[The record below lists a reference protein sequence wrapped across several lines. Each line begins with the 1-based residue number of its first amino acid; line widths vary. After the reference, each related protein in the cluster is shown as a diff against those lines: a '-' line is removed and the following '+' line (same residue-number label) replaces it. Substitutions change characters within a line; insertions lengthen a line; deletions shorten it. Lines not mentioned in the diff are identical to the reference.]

1 MATLRIEL
9 KVRDYDL
16 WRSAFERDS
25 GGRRQAGMRRYRIF
39 RPIDDPASVMIE
51 GDFDHSSEAQAFL
64 DIMRT
69 KVWNDPEKA
78 PAKLGAPKTHIVEL
92 VESHDYDE

>member
-1 MATLRIEL
+1 MVTLRVEL

-16 WRSAFERDS
+16 WRTAFERDS
-25 GGRRQAGMRRYRIF
+25 GGRHQAGMRGYRIY
-39 RPIDDPASVMIE
+39 RPIDDPLCVMIE
-51 GDFDHSSEAQAFL
+51 GEFDQASKAEAFL

-78 PAKLGAPKTHIVEL
+78 PAKLGAPRTHIVEL
-92 VESHDYDE
+92 IESHDYE